1 MAGISYGGR
10 AVSPDELHPEPWSDT
25 IVPSP
30 RGFIALSLCA
40 PERRANAHRIVA
52 LAPSG
57 RRAYRRAVPTPRERV
72 YVIAASAAKAKAAA
86 SGLSIAATS
95 PSSLVDAGIY
105 RRAQIETTRTFSS
118 SGTQDGWVLESSHT
132 SSKGGTTSASST
144 TLRLGDNASRKQYRS
159 VLSFSTGASLPDAA
173 VITKVTLKVRRQGVT
188 GGGNPVTRFG
198 GFMADLRRGYFSTS
212 ASLQK
217 GDFQAT
223 ASRSYGPF
231 KPALVGSWYNID
243 LTGAKA
249 YVNKASTSSGRT
261 QIRLRFKLDDDNNR
275 TANYLR
281 LYSGN
286 ASLSARPQLIV
297 TYYVP

>member
-1 MAGISYGGR
+1 VG
-10 AVSPDELHPEPWSDT
+10 
-25 IVPSP
+25 
-30 RGFIALSLCA
+30 
-40 PERRANAHRIVA
+40 
-52 LAPSG
+52 
-57 RRAYRRAVPTPRERV
+57 
-72 YVIAASAAKAKAAA
+72 
-86 SGLSIAATS
+86 
-95 PSSLVDAGIY
+95 AGIY